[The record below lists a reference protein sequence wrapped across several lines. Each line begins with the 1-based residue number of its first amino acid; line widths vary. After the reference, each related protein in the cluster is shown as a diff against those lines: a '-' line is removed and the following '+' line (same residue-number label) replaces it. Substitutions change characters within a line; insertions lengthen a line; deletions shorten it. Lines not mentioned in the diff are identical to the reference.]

1 MSGSLMERRHFL
13 NPLRSIFDD
22 DVNDWFVGFDKMME
36 DMAKRWDHVFEGF
49 TDEMSTEIKKTDDR
63 HYRVIMKVPGY
74 AKDEIKVQRIEDELV
89 VKGHHEMKGD
99 KEKAGREM
107 DFEQRFFLAKDIHVD
122 AAKLEKDELCIDVSF
137 PEPAPRNVEEI
148 MLT

>member
-1 MSGSLMERRHFL
+1 MERRHFL
-13 NPLRSIFDD
+13 TPLRGIFDD
-22 DVNDWFVGFDKMME
+22 DVTDWFVGFDKMME
-36 DMAKRWDHVFEGF
+36 DMAKQWDHVFEGF
-49 TDEMSTEIKKTDDR
+49 TDSLSTEIKKTDDR
-63 HYRVIMKVPGY
+63 HYQVLMKVPGY

-99 KEKAGREM
+99 KEKAGRAM

-122 AAKLEKDELCIDVSF
+122 TAKLEKDELCIEVSF